1 MQKEETEDSYLV
13 FHEESEQSCAKAI
26 KLGSA
31 ENVLTKWS
39 TLKEPGSLLLQIFVK
54 KLLRCD
60 VSDTCH

>member
-31 ENVLTKWS
+31 ENVLTK
-39 TLKEPGSLLLQIFVK
+39 
-54 KLLRCD
+54 
-60 VSDTCH
+60 